1 MTACFFC
8 RYVAT
13 HIMDNSNPVLP
24 AVLNYLQRGWFV
36 VPVPF
41 RSKQC
46 LLKKW
51 PQLRITAETAPKYF
65 GKRRKNVGIIFGEPS
80 GWLID
85 IDLDHQRAVELAPQY
100 LPPTPAVY
108 GRPGKPR
115 SHWLY
120 RVTGPIATK
129 NYGSKSAG
137 MIVQFKS
144 TGQQSVSPPSIHES
158 GEPIT
163 WETEGAEPAV
173 VDPDILFEIVRKLA
187 EQVLIE
193 LGEKAVNNRR
203 KPRMARPARQSLD
216 LPKVEFSADER
227 QVRCLQ
233 ALLRIGIKD
242 HNDGSL
248 RLFTAACRAVEHD
261 LEDSQ
266 ALAVLR
272 EYSQSKPF
280 ATDWTDED
288 ILRRI
293 RDAEKRCQRGAAFA
307 TEPDGSI
314 RLGGRDPATGKF
326 VLSARRT
333 PPTAEAFVRE
343 FYDHPE
349 GPTLVSY
356 AGLLLH
362 WNENRYIELEDEA
375 VRRTLQVWLHD
386 ALRYVLNRQ
395 SNELELVPFESN
407 PGTVKSALDT
417 IRNYA
422 HLPAITEHPS
432 WLRKS
437 AGDPPASDVLP
448 CRSKLLHLPTQQVIS
463 PTPAF
468 FSLSALDF
476 DPVPDAPQPSAWFE
490 FLHQLFDGDVES
502 LDLLQEWFGYCLT
515 GDTSQQKMLFIVGPK
530 RSGKGTIA
538 RVLAQLVGSG
548 NVCGPTTSS
557 LASAFGLQPLIG
569 KTLAI
574 VSDARFS
581 GENVATVIERLLC
594 ISGEDSLT
602 VDRKFMSSVTMK
614 LAARFMFLSNEL
626 PRLNDASGALARR
639 FLILRLT
646 ESFYGRED
654 TAQTEKLLA
663 ELPGIL
669 NWAIAGWRQLRARGR
684 FQMPASGA
692 DAMLDL
698 EELSSPVSAFV
709 RSECD
714 IGAGLRVH
722 VDDLYEAWA
731 LWCSRQGR
739 TVVSTKQTFGRDLV
753 AAFSNVHCRR
763 GSSRRFYEGIGLKGG
778 VL

>member
-1 MTACFFC
+1 
-8 RYVAT
+8 
-13 HIMDNSNPVLP
+13 MDNPNPVLT
-24 AVLNYLQRGWFV
+24 AVLNYLRRGWFV
-36 VPVPF
+36 VPIPF
-41 RSKQC
+41 RGKNAY
-46 LLKKW
+46 LKNW
-51 PQLRITAETAPKYF
+51 PRLRVTAETASAIF
-65 GKRRKNVGIIFGEPS
+65 GNEPENIGLILGEPS

-85 IDLDHQRAVELAPQY
+85 IDLDHQRAVELAPQH

-120 RVTGPIATK
+120 RVTGPIVTR
-129 NYGSKSAG
+129 NFSSKSAG
-137 MIVQFKS
+137 MIVQLKS
-144 TGQQSVSPPSIHES
+144 TGQQSVCPPSIHEF
-158 GEPIT
+158 GEPIA
-163 WETEGAEPAV
+163 WEAEGAEPAV
-173 VDPDILFEIVRKLA
+173 VDPDMLFEAVRKLA

-193 LGEKAVNNRR
+193 LGEKAAIKRR
-203 KPRMARPARQSLD
+203 KPRVARPARQTQD
-216 LPKVEFSADER
+216 LPKVELSADDR
-227 QVRCLQ
+227 RARCLQ
-233 ALLRIGIKD
+233 ALLRIGIID

-261 LEDSQ
+261 LDDSQ

-272 EYSQSKPF
+272 EYSLLKPF
-280 ATDWTDED
+280 ATDWTDEE

-307 TEPDGSI
+307 TESDGSI
-314 RLGGRDPATGKF
+314 RLGGRDHTTGKLI
-326 VLSARRT
+326 LSARRT
-333 PPTAEAFVRE
+333 LPTAEAFVRE

-362 WNENRYIELEDEA
+362 WKENRYVQLEDEA
-375 VRRTLQVWLHD
+375 VRRSLQVWLHD
-386 ALRYVLNRQ
+386 ALRYVLNRKT
-395 SNELELVPFESN
+395 NELELVPFESN

-417 IRNYA
+417 IRNHV
-422 HLPAITEHPS
+422 HLPAIMANPS
-432 WLRKS
+432 WLRMS
-437 AGDPPASDVLP
+437 AGDPSASEVLP
-448 CRSKLLHLPTQQVIS
+448 CRSKLLHLPTQQVIPS
-463 PTPAF
+463 TPAF

-515 GDTSQQKMLFIVGPK
+515 GDTSQQKMLFIIGPK

-557 LASAFGLQPLIG
+557 LASTFGLQPLIG

-594 ISGEDSLT
+594 ISGEDALT

-654 TAQTEKLLA
+654 TTLTEKLLA

-669 NWAIAGWRQLRARGR
+669 NWAIAGWHRLHARGR
-684 FQMPASGA
+684 FCMPQSGA

-709 RSECD
+709 RSECVV
-714 IGAGLRVH
+714 GVGQRVR

-731 LWCSRQGR
+731 RWCSRDGR

-763 GSSRRFYEGIGLKGG
+763 GSISRFYEGIGLKGG
-778 VL
+778 AI